1 MTTIDK
7 SGESIEEIIRTFRKD
22 YKIHDWELNYEILK
36 KPTKGIFGLFAQK
49 LALVRFQ
56 LPSSFDRAELFLQ
69 TLLQKMGISY
79 TSLKSRTEGKTLYLE
94 INGSPDSGFLIGKNG
109 SMLDTLQY
117 LINRVFEDDAQIERI
132 YLDVDGYRERQAE
145 IFLKPYLPQIMKVKI
160 TGKPITLEPL
170 PAAERRIIHRY
181 VEQEKG
187 LRTLTIGEGEK
198 KHIVVFSA
206 AQNEKEALSQRETE
220 HKKRNNKPPIPV
232 HKPVSKLD
240 AKTPKTPVKKKNKH
254 PQQNH
259 QKAFN
264 AKHQ

>member
-1 MTTIDK
+1 V
-7 SGESIEEIIRTFRKD
+7 
-22 YKIHDWELNYEILK
+22 
-36 KPTKGIFGLFAQK
+36 Q
-49 LALVRFQ
+49 
-56 LPSSFDRAELFLQ
+56 
-69 TLLQKMGISY
+69 
-79 TSLKSRTEGKTLYLE
+79 
-94 INGSPDSGFLIGKNG
+94 
-109 SMLDTLQY
+109 
-117 LINRVFEDDAQIERI
+117 
-132 YLDVDGYRERQAE
+132 
-145 IFLKPYLPQIMKVKI
+145 QIMKVKI